1 MIRHPRDRHPWNRAM
16 SRREMIRLSGG
27 VALSAAVL
35 AACGGDEGGGSGTGI
50 RIASPSDPATLPI
63 PDDNAPIESGLE
75 PEAGPL
81 KIYNWDEYI
90 WPKVVKEF
98 AAQYGVDFEISTFYN
113 MNEAVAKIK
122 TGQVDFDVFFPTIDV
137 VPKLAAAKLIQPLN
151 HSYIPNLN
159 KNVWP
164 ELADPWYDKG
174 SRYTVP
180 YTVYTTGIAWRTDM
194 VDDDIAAL
202 DNPYDIFWDP
212 RYRGKVGIY
221 DSYRDAM
228 NMVLLRNGITDI
240 NTDDPK
246 DIELV
251 KRDLVDMA
259 DKTSVRTTINGAYA
273 KLPEG
278 DFAIHQSWSGDIVAA
293 PYYFPESNYGD
304 PKGLLRFWW
313 PENGK
318 GEIGN
323 DTIAIPKAAKNPV
336 LAHLFLDFMLQNQ
349 EAIDN
354 FSWVGYQPPIK
365 AIDPDKLVKQQYVV
379 PNLKEAIVR
388 KEYFDSGYKAL
399 TLPPDVDGMWQ
410 DAWSDFKSGA

>member
-1 MIRHPRDRHPWNRAM
+1 MNRHPRERHTWNRAM
-16 SRREMIRLSGG
+16 NRREMIRLTGG
-27 VALSAAVL
+27 AALSAAVL
-35 AACGGDEGGGSGTGI
+35 AACGGDKGGGGGSGI

-98 AAQYGVDFEISTFYN
+98 AAKYGVDFEISTFYN

-137 VPKLAAAKLIQPLN
+137 VPKLAAAKLIRPLN
-151 HSYIPNLN
+151 HSYIPNLD

-202 DNPYDIFWDP
+202 ENPYDIFWDP
-212 RYRGKVGIY
+212 RYEGKVGIY

-228 NMVLLRNGITDI
+228 DMVLLRNGITDI

-246 DIELV
+246 HIELV
-251 KRDLVDMA
+251 RKDLVDMA

-293 PYYFPESNYGD
+293 PYYFPQANYGD

-313 PENGK
+313 PEDGK

-323 DTIAIPKAAKNPV
+323 DTIAIPKTAKNPV
-336 LAHLFLDFMLQNQ
+336 LAHLFLDFLLDSQN
-349 EAIDN
+349 AIDN
-354 FSWVGYQPPIK
+354 FSWVGYQPPMK
-365 AIDPDKLVKQQYVV
+365 AVDPDKLIRQQYVV

-388 KEYFDSGYKAL
+388 KEFFDSGYKAL
-399 TLPPDVDGMWQ
+399 TLPPEVDALWQ

>member
-1 MIRHPRDRHPWNRAM
+1 M
-16 SRREMIRLSGG
+16 SRREMIRLTGG
-27 VALSAAVL
+27 AALSAAVL
-35 AACGGDEGGGSGTGI
+35 AACGGDDGGGSGTGL

-98 AAQYGVDFEISTFYN
+98 AAEHGVDFEISTFYN

-151 HSYIPNLN
+151 HSYIPNLD

-399 TLPPDVDGMWQ
+399 TLPPDVDAMWQ